1 MRDEV
6 RAVLE
11 PAVAYR
17 FESGGHFPYIV
28 RPKLYTVI
36 LEEQLGLVPARL
48 DPLGQCRGARAMI
61 VLSHE
66 DVAALLPPATAIEVV
81 ARAMAATS
89 RGEAELPL
97 RSIMDV
103 GGPNKMGHH
112 AGHDAHSGVPRDQ
125 AGQPLSR

>member
-1 MRDEV
+1 MFVGTDRHHQRARDDPLIPLFMRDEV

-36 LEEQLGLVPARL
+36 TGRAARSRASRL

-81 ARAMAATS
+81 ARAMARHLAR
-89 RGEAELPL
+89 RG
-97 RSIMDV
+97 
-103 GGPNKMGHH
+103 
-112 AGHDAHSGVPRDQ
+112 
-125 AGQPLSR
+125 